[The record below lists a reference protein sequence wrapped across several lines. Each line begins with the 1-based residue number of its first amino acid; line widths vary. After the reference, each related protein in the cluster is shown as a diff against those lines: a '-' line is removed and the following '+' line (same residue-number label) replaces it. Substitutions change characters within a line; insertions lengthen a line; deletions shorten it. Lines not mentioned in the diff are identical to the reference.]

1 MRTKTDK
8 QQIEYVQL
16 SALTPYARNSRTHS
30 PEQVKRIAASIREF
44 GFTNPVLIDADGT
57 IIAGHGRVLAAQHL
71 QLDTVPVVRLEYMT
85 EQQKRAY
92 VIADNRLA
100 LDAGWDE
107 ELLRVELDT
116 LHADGYDV
124 AMTGFGA
131 DELAELMKLDI
142 ADKQETD
149 EDEVPEPPA
158 EPTCKTGDI
167 WQLGAHRL
175 MCGDSTNAEHVQAL
189 MNGSKARLVVT
200 SPPYMQQRA
209 YTNESTGKLQDWHAL
224 MMHVFSI
231 VPVQEDAQMLVNIGL
246 VHRDGS
252 VVQYWNSWIESMQQ
266 MQWRLF
272 GWYVWDQGAGMPG
285 DWNGR
290 LAPSH
295 EFVFHFNK
303 QAVQPIKA
311 RECKHA
317 GVAHGGKGMRA
328 ANNVVQKRS
337 HGNAPIQSHAIHD
350 SVLRVNRQGASHDAG
365 GHPAPYPVGLPAMFI
380 ESWDGDI
387 YEPFAGSGTTII
399 AAEQLQRACFAI
411 EISPAY
417 CDVIIARWEKYTGL
431 KAQKL

>member
-71 QLDTVPVVRLEYMT
+71 QMDTVPVVRLEYMT

-189 MNGSKARLVVT
+189 MNGSKARIVFT
-200 SPPYMQQRA
+200 DPPYDLPDNINVHSIIDA
-209 YTNESTGKLQDWHAL
+209 ACDDA
-224 MMHVFSI
+224 HVFLMHDDRGIVNYLRQSTFKFRQFFVANFQFSSPRGNDPYLQHILVSHESKGNAQKHNNMHDGFASI
-231 VPVQEDAQMLVNIGL
+231 IKM
-246 VHRDGS
+246 
-252 VVQYWNSWIESMQQ
+252 QYRHTLKDEQTEHKHQKPIDFVCKFIEHYSS
-266 MQWRLF
+266 
-272 GWYVWDQGAGMPG
+272 AGMI
-285 DWNGR
+285 
-290 LAPSH
+290 A
-295 EFVFHFNK
+295 F
-303 QAVQPIKA
+303 
-311 RECKHA
+311 
-317 GVAHGGKGMRA
+317 
-328 ANNVVQKRS
+328 
-337 HGNAPIQSHAIHD
+337 
-350 SVLRVNRQGASHDAG
+350 
-365 GHPAPYPVGLPAMFI
+365 
-380 ESWDGDI
+380 
-387 YEPFAGSGTTII
+387 EPFAGSGTTII
-399 AAEQLQRACFAI
+399 AAEQLQRACFAM

-431 KAQKL
+431 KAHKL

>member
-1 MRTKTDK
+1 MRTKIDK

-71 QLDTVPVVRLEYMT
+71 QMDTVPVVRLDYMT

-175 MCGDSTNAEHVQAL
+175 ICGDSTAKHSHADGCNTL
-189 MNGSKARLVVT
+189 FFD
-200 SPPYMQQRA
+200 PP
-209 YTNESTGKLQDWHAL
+209 
-224 MMHVFSI
+224 
-231 VPVQEDAQMLVNIGL
+231 
-246 VHRDGS
+246 
-252 VVQYWNSWIESMQQ
+252 
-266 MQWRLF
+266 
-272 GWYVWDQGAGMPG
+272 WD
-285 DWNGR
+285 
-290 LAPSH
+290 
-295 EFVFHFNK
+295 
-303 QAVQPIKA
+303 
-311 RECKHA
+311 A
-317 GVAHGGKGMRA
+317 GVAMPKMQHTLAFADGQRMHD
-328 ANNVVQKRS
+328 VVQLFGAPTWLFAWDCVSSWYVPNRPLRRMKLCAWYGDVTQYNSDGAHYGEAAEAKIVTNSRGTYNYKPDPRGKHLS
-337 HGNAPIQSHAIHD
+337 DVYSTPITKLHADGEHKHSKPVEWVRMLIANCTAGN
-350 SVLRVNRQGASHDAG
+350 
-365 GHPAPYPVGLPAMFI
+365 
-380 ESWDGDI
+380 I
-387 YEPFAGSGTTII
+387 YDPFAGSGTTII
-399 AAEQLQRACFAI
+399 ACEEIQRACVAM

-431 KAQKL
+431 KAHKL